1 MNFKDYN
8 KCIQDQ
14 FQKMAG
20 TSLLFR
26 SEVSGETLANLYIN
40 SFSKED
46 DPIFRDEN
54 STSHTCRNDR
64 NFLRRY
70 GNIVTII
77 GGKIVTMFDF
87 DCQNTP
93 YHNSNTA
100 MRNALVNS
108 KIENIFKEV
117 FSELNLLN
125 YEKTNKN
132 MTQFQLG
139 NSPSRVMY
147 TVEDAQ
153 AHGNRVIAGQPYEF
167 FHFNVSLPKVYVD
180 YSGSSIDTIMANYRD
195 SKNVFQRGM
204 QEIATETLELVI
216 DLINQRSI
224 LNGESYLSKAE
235 KFLQL
240 KKEYEQIPDSQK
252 DNWCWVNSVDL
263 PFAKF
268 RNELIGTLCV
278 DIVKDGLEDAILAW
292 NKRADPANY
301 MKAVAPIT
309 ANQIKEAEDF
319 VVDNGYVDSFAR
331 EFANISDIN
340 VSDIIHINGDNK
352 KKAGLFDDLPTTT
365 KNTTPKLDGVEEI
378 TIDKFMQTILPNAT
392 SIAVLFENRLQ
403 NNLVAITKPATEDS
417 KSIFK
422 WGNNFGWTYSN
433 NLTGKSEIKEQVKLA
448 GGNVD
453 GIIRASVIWNDSGTD
468 NSDLDLWAEQPGG
481 QKIGFNTGFR
491 RDNGNQFSICK
502 GQLDLDNT
510 GPGTKIGVENIYF
523 VDPKAL
529 KNGTYRFWVNQYSD
543 RGSKGFRAEIE
554 MNGEIYSYSYDRK
567 VSGNVQVGEVT
578 YKDGVFSIDHKLTP
592 TTINKEVWGI
602 KSGEFHKANLV
613 CLSPNHWGKDSVG
626 NKHYFFMLANC
637 HPDEKLRGFHTEFLN
652 SDLLQ
657 VRKVMEVL
665 GSKRMITPSGSDLA
679 GLGFNA
685 TVKDSVVVRVQGTHN
700 RMLKINF

>member
-1 MNFKDYN
+1 MNFKQYN
-8 KCIQDQ
+8 DCIQDQ

-417 KSIFK
+417 KPIFK

>member
-1 MNFKDYN
+1 MNFKQYN
-8 KCIQDQ
+8 DCIQDQ